1 MGVQIG
7 TIITKKEVELESLA
21 GKKIAI
27 DAYNA
32 LFQFLSIIRDKMTGE
47 PLKDSKG
54 RITSHLSGY
63 SIEQSI

>member
-7 TIITKKEVELESLA
+7 TIIPKKEVELESLA

-47 PLKDSKG
+47 PLKDS
-54 RITSHLSGY
+54 RV
-63 SIEQSI
+63 E